1 MDIKKRINARKIVLS
16 YFYQHCFFSVLSK
29 KPFISEN
36 TQIENPILEDL
47 FSWDKKSTFL
57 DEDFLKVVAQKKQAE
72 LHIDEFVQAK
82 LNEYASDYSVE
93 EEFDYMLRYF
103 FDQRNADE
111 VDVEYVLQVG
121 NALSRYEAELIQ
133 KVDQYAESFW
143 YEKMDPMDQVLL
155 LLWYIEYKVI
165 ATPKEVI
172 LNEMVE
178 LAKRYSDEWAPK
190 LVNGVLQAILSKEE

>member
-1 MDIKKRINARKIVLS
+1 M
-16 YFYQHCFFSVLSK
+16 
-29 KPFISEN
+29 
-36 TQIENPILEDL
+36 
-47 FSWDKKSTFL
+47 

-82 LNEYASDYSVE
+82 LNEYASDCAIE

-133 KVDQYAESFW
+133 KVNQYAESF
-143 YEKMDPMDQVLL
+143 
-155 LLWYIEYKVI
+155 
-165 ATPKEVI
+165 
-172 LNEMVE
+172 
-178 LAKRYSDEWAPK
+178 
-190 LVNGVLQAILSKEE
+190 